1 MLRLFF
7 CGVLL
12 SFTFSVPAGAAKPDE
27 PVILVLG
34 DSLSAGYGLD
44 AEQGWVHLFQQ
55 KLRSEGFNHV
65 VANAAI
71 SGETTRGG
79 LGRLP
84 GLLDRHKP
92 TLVLLQL
99 GGNDGLRALP
109 VKAMRQNLQDMIALS
124 QKSGAEPVLF
134 AMHIPANYGP
144 TYSEQFS
151 QSFEQ
156 LADAEK
162 LTLVPFVLGS
172 FAFDEDA
179 FQSDGIHPNA
189 ASQALILETV
199 WPAIVPLLKAVP

>member
-99 GGNDGLRALP
+99 GGN
-109 VKAMRQNLQDMIALS
+109 
-124 QKSGAEPVLF
+124 EPVLF